1 MASAEEATAAMAG
14 NFSEIL
20 APVGGRE
27 QLEAAVRCRADA
39 VYLGTKSFNAR
50 QNATNFEYDEL
61 KDAVDCCHIRGVKV
75 YQVLNTLVSDAEID
89 SALEQVRL
97 ACEAGVDALIVQ
109 DLGLARLVR
118 QCSDI
123 PLHASTQMSVGT
135 LEGIEL
141 LHSLGFKRAV
151 LPRELSF
158 KEIEHIARHSP
169 IELEC
174 FVHGALCMCVSGQ
187 CLLSAV
193 LGSRSGNRGL
203 CAQPCRLPFSSRGD
217 GECHLSLKDLSL
229 VDELKRLR
237 DIGIKSFKIE
247 GRMKRAEYVACAV
260 TACRQAL
267 DSELSPEIENSLRSV
282 FSRSGFTKGHFEGR
296 RDREMFGIRRKGDVV
311 RASSVLKDLERLY
324 EKECAVVPVSF
335 SFTMKGGQSATLTA
349 SARGFEARAE
359 SQKMPEVAIKKAL
372 DTEAATAQIQK
383 CGGTPFFAEG
393 IETDIDEGLTLPLSE
408 INSMRRACLDEL
420 SRLLCSERA
429 YTFDISRA
437 DKPAAVSTM
446 SEEKPIFAR
455 FPSADSIVDGA
466 CRVAYIPLS
475 ECARA
480 DFRADKFSCEIY
492 AQLPRVLFGC
502 ADMVRAMMKS
512 ALENGARGF
521 LVGGL
526 DGLALARELEADV
539 HASIGANAYNGFA
552 TEALRELGVS
562 HIVLSAE
569 LTTRQLEHLPSGVS
583 KGAFAYGR
591 LPLMITRA
599 CPNEN
604 IGGCATCK
612 EKSLTDRMGVK
623 FPLECGYGFTE
634 MLNSRPVYMGDR
646 LDELKCD
653 YIFLYFTD
661 ENQAEIHRIIDSYKN
676 GLPPRGEFTRGLLYR
691 GSF

>member
-1 MASAEEATAAMAG
+1 MSAIAKKRNMAG
-14 NFSEIL
+14 NFPEIL

-27 QLEAAVRCRADA
+27 QLEAAVRCSADA

-50 QNATNFEYDEL
+50 QNAANFEYDEF
-61 KDAVDCCHIRGVKV
+61 KSAARYCHIRGVKV
-75 YQVLNTLVSDAEID
+75 YQVLNTLVSDAELD
-89 SALEQVRL
+89 NALEQVRL

-109 DLGLARLVR
+109 DLGLASVIRK
-118 QCSDI
+118 CSDI

-135 LEGIEL
+135 LEGIKL

-158 KEIEHIARHSP
+158 SEIEYIAKNSP

-203 CAQPCRLPFSSRGD
+203 CAQPCRLPFSSKGD

-229 VDELKRLR
+229 VDELTKLR
-237 DIGIKSFKIE
+237 DIGITSFKIE

-267 DSELSPEIENSLRSV
+267 QNELSPEIENSLRSV

-296 RDREMFGIRRKGDVV
+296 RDREMFGTRRKEDVV
-311 RASSVLKDLERLY
+311 SASSVLKGLEKLY
-324 EKECAVVPVSF
+324 EKEPAVVPVKF
-335 SFTMKGGQSATLTA
+335 SFTMKSGQNAVLTA
-349 SARGFEARAE
+349 SARGFEAQTV

-372 DTEAATAQIQK
+372 DSESATAQIQK
-383 CGGTPFFAEG
+383 CGGTPFFAEK
-393 IETDIDEGLTLPLSE
+393 IETDIEQGLTLPLSE

-420 SRLLCSERA
+420 SRLLCTKCA
-429 YTFDISRA
+429 YTFEISAA
-437 DKPAAVSTM
+437 DKPAAT
-446 SEEKPIFAR
+446 EIKTDEKPIFAR
-455 FPSADSIVDGA
+455 FPSVESFVDGV
-466 CRVAYIPLS
+466 CETAYLPLS
-475 ECARA
+475 ECAKA
-480 DFRADKFSCEIY
+480 DFKADKFKTKIY
-492 AQLPRVLFGC
+492 AELPRTFFGC
-502 ADMVRAMMKS
+502 VDAVKVLMKKS
-512 ALENGARGF
+512 LENGVQGF

-526 DGLALARELEADV
+526 DGLALAREFETDI
-539 HASIGANAYNGFA
+539 HASIGANAYNGL
-552 TEALRELGVS
+552 TVSVLSDLGVS
-562 HIVLSAE
+562 HTVLSAE
-569 LTTRQLEHLPSGVS
+569 LTTRQIEKLPAKIS

-604 IGGCATCK
+604 IGGCPNCK

-623 FPLECGYGFTE
+623 FPLSCGYGFTE

-646 LDELKCD
+646 LGELKCD
-653 YIFLYFTD
+653 FVFLYFTD
-661 ENQAEIHRIIDSYKN
+661 ENKGEIQRIIDSYKN
-676 GLPPRGEFTRGLLYR
+676 GLPPKGEFTRGLLYR